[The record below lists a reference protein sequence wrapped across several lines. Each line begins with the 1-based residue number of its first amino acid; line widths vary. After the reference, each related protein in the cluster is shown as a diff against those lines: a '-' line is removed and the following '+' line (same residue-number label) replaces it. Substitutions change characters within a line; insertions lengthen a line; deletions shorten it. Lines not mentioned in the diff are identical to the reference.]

1 MIHGL
6 NIRCNVGIFEV
17 LRSPRIELVTRRRD
31 VVSTC
36 EIDIPDESGD
46 VRCQL
51 EKKQKVQIRFGH
63 RGSGAGEHPGCLWQE
78 WEGEI
83 KDFTQVTPDLM
94 RVYCVGREQA
104 LIDTK
109 ITLAMHGEPADVVG
123 KRLLSASGLAVA
135 DVAIPSE
142 IFPHM
147 VFSNVTVARA
157 IKQLSQ
163 TLERSFGHDL
173 SKHAVWL
180 GESGLYW
187 SADAEPG
194 DIYVV
199 ETASNLMRN
208 SPNPNGMSMA
218 VCTLLP
224 GLTASRQVH
233 IHDQRHAIDDV
244 FRAEEV
250 IQLLSDNGN
259 TTTIGYGIDSGWG

>member
-6 NIRCNVGIFEV
+6 NVRCNVGVFEV
-17 LRSPRIELVTRRRD
+17 LRSPRIEPVTRRRD

-36 EIDIPDESGD
+36 RIDIPDESGD
-46 VRCQL
+46 VRSRL
-51 EKKQKVQIRFGH
+51 EKKQKVEIRFGH
-63 RGSGAGEHPGCLWQE
+63 RGEGGLWQE

-83 KDFTQVTPDLM
+83 KDFTQVTGDLM
-94 RVYCVGREQA
+94 RVSCVGREQA
-104 LIDTK
+104 LIDTR

-123 KRLLSASGLAVA
+123 KRLLAASGLDVA

-142 IFPHM
+142 TFPHM
-147 VFSNVTVARA
+147 VFSNATVARA

-180 GESGLYW
+180 GEAGLYW

-208 SPNPNGMSMA
+208 SPNPNGMSVA

-224 GLTASRQVH
+224 GRTASRQVH
-233 IHDQRHAIDDV
+233 IHDQRHAIDGI

-250 IQLLSDNGN
+250 IQTLSDNGN
-259 TTTIGYGIDSGWG
+259 TTVIGYGCDQGWG

>member
-1 MIHGL
+1 MLAGL
-6 NIRCNVGIFEV
+6 NVRCNVGPFEV
-17 LRSPRIELVTRRRD
+17 LRSPRIELVSRRRD

-36 EIDIPDESGD
+36 QIDIPDESGE
-46 VRCQL
+46 VRYQL
-51 EKKQKVQIRFGH
+51 KKKQKVEIRFGH
-63 RGSGAGEHPGCLWQE
+63 RGEGGLWQE

-94 RVYCVGREQA
+94 RVSCVGREQA
-104 LIDTK
+104 LIDAK
-109 ITLAMHGEPADVVG
+109 VTLAMHGEPADVVG
-123 KRLLSASGLAVA
+123 KRLLSASGLPVA

-142 IFPHM
+142 TFPHM

-180 GESGLYW
+180 GGAGLYW

-224 GLTASRQVH
+224 GLAASRLVH

-250 IQLLSDNGN
+250 VQLLSDNGN
-259 TTTIGYGIDSGWG
+259 TTTIGYGTDSGWG